1 MKGKIFSMVVVV
13 LFMAGL
19 LGCASTSSVNSTLAP
34 TVSLNNFKT
43 LSIDVQTKV
52 EDSEKEAKTFKEIL
66 TSELKKRNKM
76 EVIDGNQQTQLNL
89 SATITNLNKVGGA
102 SRIILGALAGKASVD
117 VDVVLKDA
125 KGNVLSQFVVNGK
138 SSGGTI
144 FAGTTDQALEKA
156 AEQIAAFMEKG
167 K

>member
-1 MKGKIFSMVVVV
+1 MRGKIFSIVVIVM
-13 LFMAGL
+13 LMMGL
-19 LGCASTSSVNSTLAP
+19 LGCASTSTVNTAMAH
-34 TVSLNNFKT
+34 TVSLGSFKT
-43 LSIDVQTKV
+43 LSVDVQTKV
-52 EDSEKEAKTFKEIL
+52 EDSEKEAKTFREIL

-102 SRIILGALAGKASVD
+102 SRIFLGALAGQASVD

-125 KGNVLSQFVVNGK
+125 KGNVVSQFAVNGK

-156 AEQIAAFMEKG
+156 AAQIAAFMENG